1 MDGLSASGV
10 FAVVS
15 LPLQLATSAKQLFE
29 FWDSVVGA
37 PKAIENI
44 AIELKLLSIV
54 LDQIEA
60 RYQKRGLSGTILNV
74 LNNCPCI
81 IRKRMFSAL
90 LTYHRYKS
98 GLRNDYNHNGL

>member
-1 MDGLSASGV
+1 MDGLSASSV

-15 LPLQLATSAKQLFE
+15 LPMQLATSAKQLFE

-60 RYQKRGLSGTILNV
+60 RYRKRGLSGTTLNV
-74 LNNCPCI
+74 LNNCLCI
-81 IRKRMFSAL
+81 MRKGMFSAL
-90 LTYHRYKS
+90 LTCHRYKS
-98 GLRNDYNHNGL
+98 G

>member
-1 MDGLSASGV
+1 MDGRGASGV

-37 PKAIENI
+37 PKTIENI

-98 GLRNDYNHNGL
+98 G